1 MNKALIILYILCF
14 ACFASTAQAQYAQ
27 EKMSPAKARATIDK
41 TLTEDVENASKS
53 LNNKIDFI
61 AANYEDWELRALIK
75 NYEKTNRKLAARKG
89 EAYIPYDRRIDV
101 QNPQK
106 VKRYFRKRVDII
118 F

>member
-1 MNKALIILYILCF
+1 MKNALFILC
-14 ACFASTAQAQYAQ
+14 ALCLGFASTAQAQYAQ
-27 EKMSPAKARATIDK
+27 EKMSTAKAHATIEK
-41 TLTEDVENASKS
+41 ALTEDVKNASKA
-53 LNNKIDFI
+53 LNTKIDYI
-61 AANYEDWELRALIK
+61 ATNYDDGELRALIK

-89 EAYIPYDRRIDV
+89 IPYVPYDRRIDV